1 MRDVFDIWVR
11 QVASQVSKKLLSLTI
26 ATTLSV
32 MQAVRSQEEE
42 KERKRISTKK
52 VTFCE
57 PIDEGTSSDE
67 TSSSRVERQ
76 TRHAVCWSLK

>member
-11 QVASQVSKKLLSLTI
+11 QVSKKLLSLTI

-52 VTFCE
+52 SHFADQLTKKHH
-57 PIDEGTSSDE
+57 PMKHHP
-67 TSSSRVERQ
+67 
-76 TRHAVCWSLK
+76 HASKDKRAMRCVGL

>member
-1 MRDVFDIWVR
+1 MWIPTI
-11 QVASQVSKKLLSLTI
+11 VSIENVSGRLTMLSLTI